1 MKNTL
6 IAILVVAAVG
16 LGIFSWRQQQQAGQ
30 MQSQL
35 AQSQKQLT
43 AAQSQLTEKSGAD
56 EKVALAEKK
65 SKILQDVLT
74 DTSKFAA
81 EKSQQ
86 AEQLQQSLAAAKTN
100 ANDTSPFAGMFK
112 DPAMKEMIKNQQKAV
127 LGPMI
132 AKQYA
137 ALFQQL
143 GLTPE
148 QSASLKDLLQQKMLA
163 GTEMGMSM
171 LDGSLDATKRAEL
184 AKQVKAQSD
193 AYDAQIKQ
201 FLGADNYSAFQAY
214 EKTTPDRMVVSQFG
228 DQLAGGPTALTAD
241 QQQQLIQ
248 AMGEERNGFKWTTDF
263 NNQNPPNGDFTA
275 MFTEDKMNQFAQEK
289 AKLDEQT
296 LARAQSILTPDQFT
310 AFQEFQASQRQMQV
324 AGMKMA
330 AKMFAPKN
338 P

>member
-6 IAILVVAAVG
+6 IVILLVSALA
-16 LGIFSWRQQQQAGQ
+16 LGILSWHQKQQSDQVQA
-30 MQSQL
+30 QL
-35 AQSQKQLT
+35 VQVQKQLT
-43 AAQSQLTEKSGAD
+43 AAQSQLAEKSGAD
-56 EKVALAEKK
+56 EKAALAEKK

-86 AEQLQQSLAAAKTN
+86 AQQLQQSLAAAKTN
-100 ANDTSPFAGMFK
+100 DASPFAGMFK

-148 QSASLKDLLQQKMLA
+148 QTTSLKDLLQQKMLA
-163 GTEMGMSM
+163 GTEAGMSM

-184 AKQVKAQSD
+184 AKQMKSQTEE
-193 AYDAQIKQ
+193 YDAQIKQ
-201 FLGADNYSAFQAY
+201 FLGEDNYQTFQSY
-214 EKTTPDRMVVSQFG
+214 EKTMPDRMVVSQFG
-228 DQLAGGPTALTAD
+228 DQLAGGPTALSAD

-248 AMGEERNGFKWTTDF
+248 AMSEERSGFKWTTDF
-263 NNQNPPNGDFTA
+263 NNQNPANGDFTA
-275 MFTEDKMNQFAQEK
+275 LFTEDKMNQFTQEK
-289 AKLDEQT
+289 AKLDELT
-296 LARAQSILTPDQFT
+296 LTRARSILTPDQVT
-310 AFQEFQASQRQMQV
+310 VFQEFQASQRQMQI

-330 AKMFAPKN
+330 AKMFAPKS